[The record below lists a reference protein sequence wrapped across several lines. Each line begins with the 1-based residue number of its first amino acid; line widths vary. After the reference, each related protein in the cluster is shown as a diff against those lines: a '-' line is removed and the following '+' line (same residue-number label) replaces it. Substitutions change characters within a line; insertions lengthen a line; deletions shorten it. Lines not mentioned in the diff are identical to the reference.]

1 MEAGD
6 TAPTAERVVESES
19 RMKHL
24 FGFEKEDM
32 SSWHH
37 LVYLLNC
44 LFGELSVIFTKLSYP
59 ESKGL
64 HLDYKY
70 LDGAPV
76 CPSMFNFHVWVFFMG
91 AVGIMLGCFYYLS
104 CLMFISTYWYI
115 FFLDKTA
122 WNNHSYLYGLIGF
135 QLTFMGYGLRNPK
148 KNNAQVPHWNCTLL
162 RFQIFIVHFI
172 AGIKKLDAD
181 WVGNISCHTWHT
193 IGFFYPFR
201 MILPNETVSLL
212 VVHGG
217 GLRLDLSAGYLL
229 FGIFFVSYFHC
240 MNSQLFSIGMFAYA
254 MLAMSPVFCY
264 PDWPR
269 NFFSRFP
276 EFLMPVMLGVI
287 VHLEDPFVT
296 KLQLPD

>member
-1 MEAGD
+1 MEARD

-24 FGFEKEDM
+24 FGFEKEDL

-37 LVYLLNC
+37 LVYLLNRPTYPALLGIFHF
-44 LFGELSVIFTKLSYP
+44 LFGELSVIFTNNCMLSP
-59 ESKGL
+59 L
-64 HLDYKY
+64 C
-70 LDGAPV
+70 V
-76 CPSMFNFHVWVFFMG
+76 CLLMRASMFNFYVWVFFMG
-91 AVGIMLGCFYYLS
+91 AVGIMLGCFYHFS

-148 KNNAQVPHWNCTLL
+148 KNNAQ
-162 RFQIFIVHFI
+162 ISIVHFI

-201 MILPNETVSLL
+201 LIVCVFILCVFYWLSME
-212 VVHGG
+212 VVFVWICP
-217 GLRLDLSAGYLL
+217 

-240 MNSQLFSIGMFAYA
+240 MNSQLFSIGENPLINCIY
-254 MLAMSPVFCY
+254 
-264 PDWPR
+264 
-269 NFFSRFP
+269 RFP

-287 VHLEDPFVT
+287 VHLEDPFAT